1 MANVKKALRVKDSD
15 IIRLNYVG
23 LSLKTIG
30 ELLGCHYATV
40 INRMKVMNLDP
51 VDTRRGFM
59 EDIFKDLSADQQDWL
74 SNYLYNNQIPI
85 KSFLSFLIQKA
96 HAGAIELPVGEPLP
110 LEEDSAEDPVEEVL
124 ADVSEEIVTEAEA
137 LPTVEP
143 EYAHNEDEELSEDEI
158 SPLCSHC
165 GECPEMDGQG
175 ICPGC
180 LDAQENSPGAVV
192 QADLEEEE
200 ESETLRTASLFR

>member
-1 MANVKKALRVKDSD
+1 MANVKKSLRVKDSD
-15 IIRLNYVG
+15 IVRLNHVG
-23 LSLKTIG
+23 LPLKAIG
-30 ELLGCHYATV
+30 EILGCHYATV
-40 INRMKVMNLDP
+40 TNRMKAMRLAP
-51 VDTRRGFM
+51 VDTRHSFM
-59 EDIFKDLSADQQDWL
+59 EDIFKDLSADQQNWL

-85 KSFLSFLIQKA
+85 KSFLSFLIQQA
-96 HAGAIELPVGEPLP
+96 YAGAIELPVGEPLP
-110 LEEDSAEDPVEEVL
+110 LEEVSD
-124 ADVSEEIVTEAEA
+124 DVPEEIVAEAEA

-143 EYAHNEDEELSEDEI
+143 EYAHNENEN

-165 GECPEMDGQG
+165 GEYPEMDGQG

-180 LDAQENSPGAVV
+180 FDTQENSLEAVA

>member
-30 ELLGCHYATV
+30 ELLGCHYATI
-40 INRMKVMNLDP
+40 INRMKAMNLAP

-59 EDIFKDLSADQQDWL
+59 EDIFKSLSADQQEWL
-74 SNYLYNNQIPI
+74 SNYLYNNQISI
-85 KSFLSFLIQKA
+85 KSFLSFLIQQA

-110 LEEDSAEDPVEEVL
+110 LEKDSAKEPAEPAEEVL

-137 LPTVEP
+137 LPTVDP
-143 EYAHNEDEELSEDEI
+143 EYAHNEDEN

-180 LDAQENSPGAVV
+180 LDAQENSLGAVA
-192 QADLEEEE
+192 QDDLEEEE